1 MRFKGMKTTLTLL
14 ALFVILPLVEILIL
28 IQVGGLIGALPTVGL
43 VVATAAVG
51 AWLLRRQGLATIARL
66 KEEMDRGVLP
76 AQTLL
81 EGAVLLVG
89 GAMLLTPG
97 FVTDALGLMCLL
109 PPTRR
114 LMLPRLVVRI
124 RAMSSRSAGQAGERA
139 GGRVIEGEYDV
150 LREKH

>member
-1 MRFKGMKTTLTLL
+1 MKTTLTLL
-14 ALFVILPLVEILIL
+14 TLFVILPLVEILIL

-43 VVATAAVG
+43 VVATAAAG
-51 AWLLRRQGLATIARL
+51 AWLLRQQGLVTITRL
-66 KEEMDRGVLP
+66 KEDLNRGVLP
-76 AQTLL
+76 AETLL
-81 EGAVLLVG
+81 EGAALLAG

-97 FVTDALGLMCLL
+97 FVTDAIGLMCLL

-114 LMLPRLVVRI
+114 FMLPRLVVRI
-124 RAMSSRSAGQAGERA
+124 RAMSSRGAEPAGGRA